1 MKITLFKNFDKLI
14 FPIFCLRNSSDN
26 SLSAL
31 GKIIQEI
38 YVGKNRKLTKTHV
51 LHFIVLASCA

>member
-38 YVGKNRKLTKTHV
+38 YVGKKQKIDQN
-51 LHFIVLASCA
+51 SCFTFYSLS